1 MKCKPDKFQV
11 GQLVSAWNDGALKI
25 NQEYQRGASWSPAQ
39 MQGLIDSIF
48 RDYPIPPIFLH
59 EIKTLGLGGREVVRH
74 EIVDGQQRIR
84 ALREFVAG
92 KFPLLA
98 PTDKRLRLPNSLRG
112 QPCAWGK
119 QRYSELT
126 DVWRNKVDN
135 HELDVFLIT
144 EVSNADEIRDL
155 FIRLQSGT
163 ALSRQQVRD
172 AWPGGAQQSI
182 GANDLD
188 KLYHENTTF
197 DANGVTA
204 TRFKAALTKT
214 VKVFQRASSESGSSR
229 QDRKKFRKLEV
240 ISVFL
245 LMQDLTRNPLLRL
258 DSSFFSVVA
267 DNLPNGSAIGR
278 STSGPTIATFYDEW
292 RSNLPDKLG
301 VRLDPKRAFDDEDK
315 NKIRVNAE
323 GKCAICGEPVDDG
336 DAEFDH
342 FPIPWRDGGKTIV

>member
-59 EIKTLGLGGREVVRH
+59 EIKTVGLGGREVVRH

-84 ALREFVAG
+84 ALREFIAG

-98 PTDKRLRLPNSLRG
+98 PTDKHLRLPNSLRG

-126 DVWRNKVDN
+126 DGWRNKLEK

-172 AWPGGAQQSI
+172 AWPGTTGPFIEDLAGKLDRQPSSELFQLVDKRGTRGEDDRDDYAADRQFCAQLLTLFLARESDPGAQQSI

-204 TRFKAALTKT
+204 TRFKAALTNT
-214 VKVFQRASSESGSSR
+214 VKVFQRAPSGGGNPR

-245 LMQDLTRNPLLRL
+245 LMQDFTRNLLLKL
-258 DSSFFSVVA
+258 DSSFFSAVA
-267 DNLPNGSAIGR
+267 ENLPNGSAIGR
-278 STSGPTIATFYDEW
+278 STSGPTIATFYD
-292 RSNLPDKLG
+292 
-301 VRLDPKRAFDDEDK
+301 
-315 NKIRVNAE
+315 
-323 GKCAICGEPVDDG
+323 
-336 DAEFDH
+336 
-342 FPIPWRDGGKTIV
+342 